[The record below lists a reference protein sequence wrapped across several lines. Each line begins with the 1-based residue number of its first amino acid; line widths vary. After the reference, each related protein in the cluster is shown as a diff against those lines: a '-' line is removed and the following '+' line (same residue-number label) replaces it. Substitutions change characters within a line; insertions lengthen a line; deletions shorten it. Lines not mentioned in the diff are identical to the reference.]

1 LIFNNIL
8 YRTFTLLSRNIFEY
22 LKEHKKILLDMFPY
36 LLYNIEY
43 WNGNSGIGKA
53 DLIFY
58 HQLIGN
64 YGEFMNKL
72 LLAASAAAL
81 STATVAQVDL
91 SGKYEGTLTQAG
103 VYSQTLDLTMVGSTM
118 FGSVTAIVDE
128 NKALTDLYTTAK
140 LGSVDLTLG
149 EMTIDDV
156 ANTSIIKASTK
167 VGGMT
172 VSVSKPSGGS
182 ESLDIAGTFGGIKLS
197 VEDLTRDAREV
208 QAVATV
214 AGVTATVDYQNVTAG
229 TITGLGISTK
239 VAGLTWA
246 LDHDKAAAGTTTKEA
261 SVSMPVG
268 LLGTAKGGVKIAS
281 TDVKTYSLEYTQGIL
296 TGKWEKVGDAD
307 GVISAIAKISF

>member
-1 LIFNNIL
+1 
-8 YRTFTLLSRNIFEY
+8 
-22 LKEHKKILLDMFPY
+22 MFPY

-72 LLAASAAAL
+72 LLTAAAVTL
-81 STATVAQVDL
+81 STASVAQVDL

-140 LGSVDLTLG
+140 LGVVDLTLG

-156 ANTSIIKASTK
+156 ANTSIIKASTT

-172 VSVSKPSGGS
+172 VSLSKPSGGS
-182 ESLDIAGTFGGIKLS
+182 ESLDVKGKFGGIGLT
-197 VEDLTRDAREV
+197 VEDITRDAREV

-214 AGVTATVDYQNVTAG
+214 AGVKVTGDYQKVTAG
-229 TITGLGISTK
+229 TVMGLEISTK

-246 LDHDKAAAGTTTKEA
+246 LEHDKAADDTTTQEA
-261 SVSMPVG
+261 SISMPVG
-268 LLGTAKGGVKIAS
+268 LLGTVKGGVAVAS

-296 TGKWEKVGDAD
+296 TGKYEKVGSAD
-307 GVISAIAKISF
+307 GVLSAIAKISF

>member
-1 LIFNNIL
+1 
-8 YRTFTLLSRNIFEY
+8 
-22 LKEHKKILLDMFPY
+22 M
-36 LLYNIEY
+36 
-43 WNGNSGIGKA
+43 
-53 DLIFY
+53 
-58 HQLIGN
+58 
-64 YGEFMNKL
+64 
-72 LLAASAAAL
+72 
-81 STATVAQVDL
+81 
-91 SGKYEGTLTQAG
+91 
-103 VYSQTLDLTMVGSTM
+103 
-118 FGSVTAIVDE
+118 DE
-128 NKALTDLYTTAK
+128 D
-140 LGSVDLTLG
+140 
-149 EMTIDDV
+149 
-156 ANTSIIKASTK
+156 
-167 VGGMT
+167 
-172 VSVSKPSGGS
+172 S

-296 TGKWEKVGDAD
+296 TGKWAKVGDAD

>member
-1 LIFNNIL
+1 
-8 YRTFTLLSRNIFEY
+8 
-22 LKEHKKILLDMFPY
+22 
-36 LLYNIEY
+36 
-43 WNGNSGIGKA
+43 
-53 DLIFY
+53 
-58 HQLIGN
+58 
-64 YGEFMNKL
+64 
-72 LLAASAAAL
+72 
-81 STATVAQVDL
+81 
-91 SGKYEGTLTQAG
+91 
-103 VYSQTLDLTMVGSTM
+103 M

-182 ESLDIAGTFGGIKLS
+182 ESLDIAGTFGGVKLS

-214 AGVTATVDYQNVTAG
+214 AGVTATVDYQKVTAG

-261 SVSMPVG
+261 SVSMPIG

>member
-22 LKEHKKILLDMFPY
+22 LKEHKKILLDIFPY

-72 LLAASAAAL
+72 LLTAAAVTL
-81 STATVAQVDL
+81 STASVAQVDL

-140 LGSVDLTLG
+140 LGPLDLTLG

-156 ANTSIIKASTK
+156 ANTSIIKASTQ
-167 VGGMT
+167 VAGMT
-172 VSVSKPSGGS
+172 VSLSKPSGGS
-182 ESLDIAGTFGGIKLS
+182 ESLDVKGSLAGVGFT
-197 VEDLTRDAREV
+197 VEDLTREAREV
-208 QAVATV
+208 QVVASV
-214 AGVTATVDYQNVTAG
+214 GGVKTTVDYQKVPAG
-229 TITGLGISTK
+229 TVTGLEISTK

-246 LDHDKAAAGTTTKEA
+246 LEHDKAADETTTKEA
-261 SVSMPVG
+261 SVAMPIG
-268 LLGTAKGGVKIAS
+268 LLGTVKGGVKIAS

-296 TGKWEKVGDAD
+296 TGKYEKVGSAD
-307 GVISAIAKISF
+307 GVLSAIAKINF